1 VNPARPHV
9 VTVALLVL
17 SMAGLQ
23 GLPQPAASAVTL
35 ADARA
40 EASALRAT
48 LSTLRERSAES
59 ILKLEHAEEELT
71 QAVVASVSLSQDLDA
86 ARAQARGTDGQ
97 LRRRIS
103 ALYRSGGVVGL
114 WATVL
119 DARSPAELVSRKANV
134 DAVVAADARVRDT
147 AVQGSGRLAGL
158 EQESQDNAD
167 VRARA
172 AQVAQVESEALMDSL
187 EQQAALLAGV
197 SERVRA
203 LVEEQRRAA
212 AAAEAGR
219 LLREQAAARRVL
231 AASLSAGAS
240 SSGAPSSDALAS
252 GAPTSGALEGP
263 VQGAYAGPPAV
274 CPVGPV
280 HSFTD
285 TWHAA
290 RSGGRKHQGTDVFAP
305 HGSPAYAVVDGLID
319 KWSGGGLGGIALW
332 LRGDDGTR
340 YYYAHNAANVAPVGT
355 RVSAGELI
363 AYVGKTGNA
372 ETTPPHIHFEA
383 HPQGGPAHNPYPWL
397 AAICAG

>member
-1 VNPARPHV
+1 MNPARPLV
-9 VTVALLVL
+9 AAVALLAL
-17 SMAGLQ
+17 SVTGVQ
-23 GLPQPAASAVTL
+23 GLLQPSASAAPL
-35 ADARA
+35 SDARA

-48 LSTLRERSAES
+48 LSALREQSAQS
-59 ILKLEHAEEELT
+59 ILRLEHAEEELA
-71 QAVVASVSLSQDLDA
+71 QAVVASVSLSQELDA

-97 LRRRIS
+97 LRRRVS

-119 DARSPAELVSRKANV
+119 VARSPADMVSRKANV
-134 DAVVAADARVRDT
+134 DAVVSADARVRDT
-147 AVQGSGRLAGL
+147 AAQGSVRLAAL
-158 EQESQDNAD
+158 EQESHGNAE
-167 VRARA
+167 VRTRA
-172 AQVAQVESEALMDSL
+172 AQVAEAEAEALTDSL
-187 EQQAALLAGV
+187 QQQAALLAGV
-197 SERVRA
+197 SERVRV

-219 LLREQAAARRVL
+219 LLREQAAAQQAAAQRVL
-231 AASLSAGAS
+231 AAASQSSGAS
-240 SSGAPSSDALAS
+240 FSGAPSS
-252 GAPTSGALEGP
+252 GALGGGP

-290 RSGGRKHQGTDVFAP
+290 RSGGRQHQGADVFAP
-305 HGSPAYAVVDGLID
+305 HGSPAYAVVDGVVD
-319 KWSGGGLGGIALW
+319 RWSGGGLGGIALW

-340 YYYAHNAANVAPVGT
+340 YYYAHNSANVAPVGA
-355 RVSAGELI
+355 RVRAGEVI

-372 ETTPPHIHFEA
+372 ETTPPHVHFEA
-383 HPQGGPAHNPYPWL
+383 HPGGGPALNPYPWL

>member
-1 VNPARPHV
+1 MNPARPLV
-9 VTVALLVL
+9 AVVALLAL
-17 SMAGLQ
+17 SVTGLP
-23 GLPQPAASAVTL
+23 GLPQPAASAATL

-40 EASALRAT
+40 EASELRARLSALR
-48 LSTLRERSAES
+48 EQSAAS
-59 ILKLEHAEEELT
+59 ILELERAEEELGR
-71 QAVVASVSLSQDLDA
+71 AVVASVSLGQDLDA
-86 ARAQARGTDGQ
+86 ARAQVRGTDGQ
-97 LRRRIS
+97 LRRRVS

-119 DARSPAELVSRKANV
+119 EARSPAEMVSRKANV

-147 AVQGSGRLAGL
+147 AAQGSGRLEAL
-158 EQESQDNAD
+158 EQESQGNAD

-172 AQVAQVESEALMDSL
+172 AQVAQAEAEALTDSL
-187 EQQAALLAGV
+187 DQQAALLAGV
-197 SERVRA
+197 SERVRV

-231 AASLSAGAS
+231 AASLSAGSAVQGS
-240 SSGAPSSDALAS
+240 PAS
-252 GAPTSGALEGP
+252 GALAGP
-263 VQGAYAGPPAV
+263 VQGAFAGPPAV

-290 RSGGRKHQGTDVFAP
+290 RSGGRRHQGTDVFAP
-305 HGSPAYAVVDGLID
+305 HGSPAYAVVDGVVD

-340 YYYAHNAANVAPVGT
+340 YYYAHNSANVAPVGA
-355 RVSAGELI
+355 RVRAGELI

-372 ETTPPHIHFEA
+372 ETTPPHVHFEA
-383 HPQGGPAHNPYPWL
+383 HPGGGPAHNPYPWL

>member
-1 VNPARPHV
+1 MNPARPLV
-9 VTVALLVL
+9 AVVALLAL
-17 SMAGLQ
+17 SVTGLQ
-23 GLPQPAASAVTL
+23 GLPQPAASAATL

-40 EASALRAT
+40 EASELRARLSALR
-48 LSTLRERSAES
+48 EQSAAS
-59 ILKLEHAEEELT
+59 ILELERAEEQLA
-71 QAVVASVSLSQDLDA
+71 QAVVASVSLGQDLDA
-86 ARAQARGTDGQ
+86 AREQVRGTDGQ
-97 LRRRIS
+97 LRRRVS

-119 DARSPAELVSRKANV
+119 EARSPAEMVSRKANV

-147 AVQGSGRLAGL
+147 AAQGSGRLEAL
-158 EQESQDNAD
+158 EQESQGNAD

-172 AQVAQVESEALMDSL
+172 AQVAQAEAEALTDSL
-187 EQQAALLAGV
+187 DQQAALLAGV
-197 SERVRA
+197 SERVRV

-231 AASLSAGAS
+231 AASLSPGSAQGS
-240 SSGAPSSDALAS
+240 PAS
-252 GAPTSGALEGP
+252 GALAGP

-290 RSGGRKHQGTDVFAP
+290 RSGGRRHQGTDVFAP
-305 HGSPAYAVVDGLID
+305 HGSPAYAVVDGVVD

-340 YYYAHNAANVAPVGT
+340 YYYAHNSANVAPVGA
-355 RVSAGELI
+355 RVRAGELI

-372 ETTPPHIHFEA
+372 ETTPPHVHFEA
-383 HPQGGPAHNPYPWL
+383 HPGGGPAHNPYPWL

>member
-1 VNPARPHV
+1 MNPARPLV
-9 VTVALLVL
+9 VAVALLAL

-23 GLPQPAASAVTL
+23 GLPQPEASAASL
-35 ADARA
+35 AAAQA

-48 LSTLRERSAES
+48 LSALREQSAES

-71 QAVVASVSLSQDLDA
+71 QAVVASVRLTQDLDA

-97 LRRRIS
+97 LRRRVS

-119 DARSPAELVSRKANV
+119 DARSPAEMVSRKANV
-134 DAVVAADARVRDT
+134 DAVVAADARIRNT
-147 AVQGSGRLAGL
+147 AAQGSGRLATL
-158 EQESQDNAD
+158 ERESQDNAD
-167 VRARA
+167 VRARV
-172 AQVAQVESEALMDSL
+172 AQVAEEESAALTGSL

-197 SERVRA
+197 SERVRVM
-203 LVEEQRRAA
+203 VEEQRRAA

-219 LLREQAAARRVL
+219 LMREQAAARQVV
-231 AASLSAGAS
+231 AASLPAGVSSAGAS
-240 SSGAPSSDALAS
+240 SSGAPA
-252 GAPTSGALEGP
+252 GP

-305 HGSPAYAVVDGLID
+305 HGSPAHAVVDGVVD

-340 YYYAHNAANVAPVGT
+340 YYYAHNSANVAPVGA
-355 RVSAGELI
+355 RVRAGEVI
-363 AYVGKTGNA
+363 AYVGNTGNA

-383 HPQGGPAHNPYPWL
+383 HPRGGPAHNPYPWL

>member
-1 VNPARPHV
+1 MNPARPLV
-9 VTVALLVL
+9 AAVALLAL
-17 SMAGLQ
+17 SVAGLQ
-23 GLPQPAASAVTL
+23 GLPQPTASAATL

-48 LSTLRERSAES
+48 LSALREQSAES

-97 LRRRIS
+97 LRRRVS

-119 DARSPAELVSRKANV
+119 DARSPAEMVSRKANV

-147 AVQGSGRLAGL
+147 AVQGSGRLAAL

-172 AQVAQVESEALMDSL
+172 AQVAQGEAEALTDSL

-197 SERVRA
+197 SERVRV
-203 LVEEQRRAA
+203 LVEEQRLAA

-219 LLREQAAARRVL
+219 LLREQAAARRV
-231 AASLSAGAS
+231 AAAALSSAVFSSGEP
-240 SSGAPSSDALAS
+240 SSGAPSS
-252 GAPTSGALEGP
+252 GALGGP

-305 HGSPAYAVVDGLID
+305 HGSPAYAVVDGVVD

-355 RVSAGELI
+355 RVRAGELV
-363 AYVGKTGNA
+363 AYVGNTGNA

-383 HPQGGPAHNPYPWL
+383 HPRGGPAHNPHPWL